1 MTAAVHPLDF
11 GRRVAPPTA
20 IVGSGVHPAVRRIM
34 TTGVILHAVGV
45 DALPAAIFLAVF
57 WRLAAM
63 ILGEDR

>member
-11 GRRVAPPTA
+11 GRRVAPSA
-20 IVGSGVHPAVRRIM
+20 IRPAGVHPAVRRIM
-34 TTGVILHAVGV
+34 TTGVVLHAVGV